1 MDLDPLQAPGS
12 SIVEACVWAYVRAIA
27 QLPGYHRRELENGG
41 TETITTSALARLLR
55 SPNGY
60 QTPSDFLVHLIRS
73 LLLNGNSYWIAQRND
88 RAEVTALHWTD
99 PRACRVREVVVGG
112 QAFREVFY
120 EIGANPL
127 FEFDSILGRTNL
139 IVPARD
145 VLHVKL
151 ATPQH
156 PLIGE
161 TWLAALA
168 TELGQNAAI
177 NNSLTSAAA
186 NMRPA
191 GVIHTELELTGAQI
205 EDTKKRWAETAS
217 RMISGDVPIL
227 TRGLKFQP
235 ITMSAE
241 DQQIIDQKKLNN
253 QTIAA
258 IFGVPAILLGI
269 TDTGTQ
275 KSAEAVMAE
284 WLAAGLGWLINH
296 IEVALDQFIGLNMDS
311 IGKGREYTELD
322 TRALLRSAFKDRIDG
337 LSKGVIGGIYSPNEA
352 RRLEGLPAAKD
363 GDEPRVQ
370 QQVVPLSFATKQPM
384 PPATPAQP
392 PDESA
397 ADAAADEEP
406 VQEQQ
411 LTVSDFRAALRAM
424 REAA

>member
-1 MDLDPLQAPGS
+1 M
-12 SIVEACVWAYVRAIA
+12 
-27 QLPGYHRRELENGG
+27 
-41 TETITTSALARLLR
+41 
-55 SPNGY
+55 
-60 QTPSDFLVHLIRS
+60 
-73 LLLNGNSYWIAQRND
+73 
-88 RAEVTALHWTD
+88 ALHWTD
-99 PRACRVREVVVGG
+99 PRACRVREVAVGG

-151 ATPQH
+151 ATPRH

-177 NNSLTSAAA
+177 NNSLTTSAA

-205 EDTKKRWAETAS
+205 EDTKKRWNETAS
-217 RMISGDVPIL
+217 KMTSGDVPIL

-235 ITMSAE
+235 VTMSAE

-296 IEVALDQFIGLNMDS
+296 IEVALDQFVGLNMDS

-337 LSKGVIGGIYSPNEA
+337 LSKGVIGGIYAPNEA

-370 QQVVPLSFATKQPM
+370 QQVIPLSAWDQKPAA
-384 PPATPAQP
+384 PPAPPPALAPPDKPAPAGGQGDEPP
-392 PDESA
+392 PDEGKALELDAEDARAVIASRLIKQMGDRHAIA
-397 ADAAADEEP
+397 A
-406 VQEQQ
+406 
-411 LTVSDFRAALRAM
+411 
-424 REAA
+424 